1 MWINENAFISHLC
14 CVCVCVVF
22 VANYQQLF
30 LQGRPY
36 FRSVFN
42 RGGNSEMAR
51 NGWREGGPQT
61 DERRHCLGQL
71 GGDRAQGTGKGVHVS
86 TGKDSSNPNTLFF
99 FFLSSSFFFKFRKT
113 FFSFLSFFLPFS
125 VWDHVVHIL
134 CIRFSVHDRSAEYQ
148 LSKPLRPC
156 VSEPDLE
163 QGSCAIHTNYLCPW
177 ILWLFG
183 SCICHK
189 SIFNTGRVCYQIQG
203 LEIVEISKKK
213 YDDKC
218 WNNEH

>member
-1 MWINENAFISHLC
+1 MKTPLFLIC
-14 CVCVCVVF
+14 VVCVCVWFLLPIISNSFFRVGPISGQSSIAEATAKWRETGDAKEALKLMKGGTASASLEGI
-22 VANYQQLF
+22 VLRALAKGSTYQQ
-30 LQGRPY
+30 
-36 FRSVFN
+36 
-42 RGGNSEMAR
+42 AR
-51 NGWREGGPQT
+51 TVRIPI
-61 DERRHCLGQL
+61 RC
-71 GGDRAQGTGKGVHVS
+71 
-86 TGKDSSNPNTLFF
+86 FF
-99 FFLSSSFFFKFRKT
+99 FSFLLLFFFKFRKT

>member
-99 FFLSSSFFFKFRKT
+99 FFLSSSFFFQISKDVF
-113 FFSFLSFFLPFS
+113 FLSFFLSTVLSLRSCCPYSMHTIFS
-125 VWDHVVHIL
+125 AW
-134 CIRFSVHDRSAEYQ
+134 Q
-148 LSKPLRPC
+148 
-156 VSEPDLE
+156 
-163 QGSCAIHTNYLCPW
+163 
-177 ILWLFG
+177 
-183 SCICHK
+183 
-189 SIFNTGRVCYQIQG
+189 
-203 LEIVEISKKK
+203 
-213 YDDKC
+213 KC
-218 WNNEH
+218 WISTLEASTSMRIRAWFGTR